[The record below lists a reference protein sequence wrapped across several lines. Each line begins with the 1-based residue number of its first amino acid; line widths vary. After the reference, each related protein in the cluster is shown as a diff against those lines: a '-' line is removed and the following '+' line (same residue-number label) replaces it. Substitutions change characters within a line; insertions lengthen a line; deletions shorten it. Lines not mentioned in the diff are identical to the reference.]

1 MITKQFDSIFNEQ
14 DNLKLQ
20 NILRLNN
27 KTITCAESCSGGLV
41 SFIITSISGS
51 SEIFNG
57 SIVSY
62 SNKIKNEELNVS
74 QNTLENFGAV
84 SIQTV
89 QEMLDGVIKK
99 FNADFAIAIS
109 GIAGPHGA
117 TTNKPVGTVVIGIS
131 DKKNNKIVDI
141 YHFNGSR
148 QEVQIQA
155 AKTAL
160 NKILKFIEKSLDKK
174 EKTYYNSSPF

>member
-1 MITKQFDSIFNEQ
+1 MITDNFDSIFNEQ
-14 DNLKLQ
+14 NNIELQ
-20 NILRLNN
+20 NILKLNK
-27 KTITCAESCSGGLV
+27 KTITCAESCTGGAV

-62 SNKIKNEELNVS
+62 SNEIKNQELNVS
-74 QNTLENFGAV
+74 KNTLEDFGAV

-89 QEMLDGVIKK
+89 EEMLEGVIKK
-99 FNADFAIAIS
+99 FNADYAIAIS
-109 GIAGPHGA
+109 GIAGPFGA
-117 TTNKPVGTVVIGIS
+117 TKNKPVGTVVIGIC
-131 DKKNNKIVDI
+131 DRNNTKIVDLH
-141 YHFNGSR
+141 YFSGSR

-160 NKILKFIEKSLDKK
+160 NKIFKFIQKSLDKK